1 LQKGKKKM
9 IEPLQH
15 KQRQSAILLVEH
27 ALQFVAT
34 VVVAVVMMG
43 VIVMHAKHILETS
56 KFSNFLRA
64 H

>member
-1 LQKGKKKM
+1 LIPLCNYLQKGKKM

-34 VVVAVVMMG
+34 VVMMG
-43 VIVMHAKHILETS
+43 GGGQ
-56 KFSNFLRA
+56 
-64 H
+64 

>member
-1 LQKGKKKM
+1 MLEPLFRSAIICKRVKKM

-34 VVVAVVMMG
+34 VVMMG
-43 VIVMHAKHILETS
+43 GGGQ
-56 KFSNFLRA
+56 
-64 H
+64 